1 MGISTT
7 DNYTGPAG
15 QTGWWPQ
22 WWRLATR
29 SSGCLTSAHALQ
41 QMNDEG
47 VNRESGRECIALQC
61 IKNSHSKTR
70 TNVII
75 KYHQSMCV
83 GLSSFQCLS
92 SSSVDGAPT
101 VWAQLFPRSSAMKND
116 LVLVRWLNVDRGWD
130 FLRSSLIVHCQ
141 CQVWRRRPLGRL
153 QLLGG
158 LRHARSARLWSSAW
172 SARVTWPNSLNR
184 LCPLMT
190 VQCCN

>member
-7 DNYTGPAG
+7 DNYRGRPVRRG
-15 QTGWWPQ
+15 DDHNGGD
-22 WWRLATR
+22 WRHAAPVVWRQPTR
-29 SSGCLTSAHALQ
+29 FNKWTTKAWTVKVAENALLY
-41 QMNDEG
+41 NAS
-47 VNRESGRECIALQC
+47 RT
-61 IKNSHSKTR
+61 HSKTR

-92 SSSVDGAPT
+92 SSSVDCAPT

-130 FLRSSLIVHCQ
+130 FLRSSLIVHWQ

-158 LRHARSARLWSSAW
+158 LRDARSARLWSSAW